1 MKAGL
6 ERLQRGVGSRHDADD
21 QIDQLRIAIDPENG
35 IIVQCQQCASAVVI
49 TRLGFGMFGMHVIEC
64 DLPSGSA
71 LRGDA
76 IRNAYFHDSY
86 RAKLAR
92 PELGIVDIFFVLF
105 GYTPL
110 WMKVLLIVRNAAA
123 KVFGLEAPT
132 VGEIMKPTVRRE
144 YCVGEKIGPWPIF
157 FIADNEIVAGRNN
170 KHLDFRLS
178 VLKAME
184 GDTASVV
191 VSTICTV
198 HNVYGKIY
206 LFLIVPFHRHGVR
219 SLISNAVVAK
229 RL

>member
-1 MKAGL
+1 MH
-6 ERLQRGVGSRHDADD
+6 RSP
-21 QIDQLRIAIDPENG
+21 RI
-35 IIVQCQQCASAVVI
+35 C
-49 TRLGFGMFGMHVIEC
+49 LGFGMFGMHVIEC

-86 RAKLAR
+86 RVPLAR
-92 PELGIVDIFFVLF
+92 PELGIVDIFFALF
-105 GYTPL
+105 GHTPL
-110 WMKVLLIVRNAAA
+110 WMKILLIVRNAAA
-123 KVFGLEAPT
+123 CGLDAPT
-132 VGEIMKPTVRRE
+132 VREIMKPEVRCA
-144 YCVGEKIGPWPIF
+144 YSVGEKIGPWPIF
-157 FIADNEIVAGRNN
+157 FIADNEVVAGRNN

-178 VLKAME
+178 VLRAME

-198 HNVYGKIY
+198 HNVHGKIY
-206 LFLIVPFHRHGVR
+206 LCLIVPFHRHGVR

>member
-1 MKAGL
+1 GFVVS
-6 ERLQRGVGSRHDADD
+6 GVG
-21 QIDQLRIAIDPENG
+21 
-35 IIVQCQQCASAVVI
+35 V
-49 TRLGFGMFGMHVIEC
+49 GMFSLLVLEC

-76 IRNAYFHDSY
+76 IRNGCFHDSF
-86 RAKLAR
+86 RARLAR
-92 PELGIVDIFFVLF
+92 PELGIVDIFFALF
-105 GYTPL
+105 GYAPL

-206 LFLIVPFHRHGVR
+206 LLLIVPFHRHGVR
-219 SLISNAVVAK
+219 SLI
-229 RL
+229 